1 MIDKEWQ
8 MWHAWDVP
16 MKYVTA
22 DYNVAVTLCST
33 YCTSATVVDGV
44 VVASAALQQHIF
56 TIYSF
61 YSIF

>member
-1 MIDKEWQ
+1 
-8 MWHAWDVP
+8 

-44 VVASAALQQHIF
+44 VVASAALQQRNF
-56 TIYSF
+56 TITPF
-61 YSIF
+61 YAIF